1 MFVVL
6 LQGVALAETLD
17 GDLDGDC
24 MVDVNDLGLFTAQWL
39 DNPGGSADLVPNG
52 TVDLADFAV
61 LAENWQEQISPIVI
75 NEIHHNSDVET
86 ELIEFVE
93 LYNIASVEVNISG
106 WHFCDGIVYEFPPGT
121 AISAHS
127 YIVVTEDPNLSYN
140 PVTLGSKFG
149 TASNL
154 IYGPFEGNL
163 NSDGEKIE
171 LCNADGDEMD
181 QVDYQLGFPWPTVGD
196 SVPFVKPPDGSG
208 HSIQL
213 TNPGFDNDLGG
224 SWRSAY
230 PTPGAENS
238 AVFAANI
245 PPHIRQVNH
254 SPEQP
259 RPGETVTITC
269 KVTDPNGVAAVTL
282 QYQIV
287 EPGSYVRYQYTIYDN
302 ATLYLDPA
310 YETGWVTIAM
320 HDDGT
325 GGDQT
330 TGDDIYTVELSG
342 AVQVHRRLIRY
353 RITVEDTA
361 AESVR
366 VPYPDDMQP
375 NFAYFV
381 YDGVPAWSG
390 ADQPGVT
397 PIVDYGTEVM
407 RSLPV
412 YHLLTK
418 EQDVLNSQNLSG
430 STVSAYWGSDYLW
443 TGTLVYDGKV
453 YDNVRYRVR
462 GGGHRYDSGKNMWK
476 FDFNRGHYFQLR
488 DDHGKKYDTKRDKL
502 NLSSTAQNPD
512 YDIHG
517 KQGMFEAVGYKLFNL
532 VGVPGPKTNWIQFR
546 IIDGAAE
553 SGPTQYDGDF
563 WGLYLAIEQMDGRF
577 LEEHFLP
584 DGNLYKMEGGT
595 GELNNQGPTQ
605 PDDKSDLNAFIG
617 GSPPTYR
624 DGYKDSP
631 TTSWWLANVDVL
643 GYYGYRTVVDGI
655 HHYDIGSNKNYFY
668 YHNPETDIWSVL
680 PWDLDLIFDDD
691 MWDCGNNGLS
701 PFKRYG
707 LWDDVNLR
715 ITRNNRI
722 REIRDLLLNTDQAFK
737 LIDDF
742 ACVINDPNGVPSIV
756 DADVALWN
764 YHPYKDD
771 PGIYYITINYTGSF
785 EGVIQKM
792 KNYIVQRCTIGDPNE
807 GSKEPSLDA
816 MAYDADIPDVPT
828 IMYIG
833 SNPNYPAN
841 DLVFQTSAFSD
852 PQGSGTF
859 AAFKWRAGEITDVN
873 SPAYDPTDAGKYE
886 IEPLWESAEITNPAV
901 TTATVPASVVK
912 PGHTY
917 RVRCR
922 AKDNTGRWSHWSD
935 ADEFTAGEPLSA
947 GVFANLR
954 ITELMYNPAAGG
966 SYDNEEYEF
975 IELKN
980 TGPNTLDLTYV
991 SFTDGVTFDFND
1003 SNVTSLAPGGFVL
1016 VVANQ
1021 SAFES
1026 RYGTGQSSKIAG
1038 NYIGSLAN
1046 GGENVTLQD
1055 YYNGIIADFEY
1066 GDGRGWPPAAD
1077 GAGHSLVPLD
1087 SAIPPEPEGTL
1098 KYGGNWRM
1106 STYMHGSPGAENP
1119 AAIESVLINEFM
1131 AHTDYN
1137 LPPYD
1142 SNDWIELYNPTAST
1156 VSLSSDWYLSDD
1168 RDDLTKWAIPSTLIT
1183 AGSFV
1188 SFDEVSGFHNP
1199 ITSGFGLDKGGEQ
1212 IFLSYL
1218 PGNSS
1223 DRVVDCIRFK
1233 GQENDVSLGC
1243 YPNGGDYW
1251 FVMPP
1256 SRNLT
1261 NNYPHQPA
1269 VVINEIIYH
1278 PIGPKPEYV
1287 ELYNPTG
1294 STVNLYNATGTW
1306 RLRGIGGDDYYFPAS
1321 SSIASYD
1328 VILVVGFDPYD
1339 SVLLNQFISA
1349 YGTGSLTPGTDIF
1362 GPWDGNLSNASER
1375 IALEK
1380 PQAPDNLG
1388 ETPSWVIVDEV
1399 IYADYQPFDETAD
1412 GTGDSLHR
1420 VSAAANASGNDPLN
1434 WTANTPSPS
1443 AP

>member
-1 MFVVL
+1 
-6 LQGVALAETLD
+6 
-17 GDLDGDC
+17 
-24 MVDVNDLGLFTAQWL
+24 
-39 DNPGGSADLVPNG
+39 
-52 TVDLADFAV
+52 
-61 LAENWQEQISPIVI
+61 
-75 NEIHHNSDVET
+75 
-86 ELIEFVE
+86 
-93 LYNIASVEVNISG
+93 
-106 WHFCDGIVYEFPPGT
+106 
-121 AISAHS
+121 
-127 YIVVTEDPNLSYN
+127 
-140 PVTLGSKFG
+140 
-149 TASNL
+149 
-154 IYGPFEGNL
+154 
-163 NSDGEKIE
+163 
-171 LCNADGDEMD
+171 
-181 QVDYQLGFPWPTVGD
+181 
-196 SVPFVKPPDGSG
+196 
-208 HSIQL
+208 
-213 TNPGFDNDLGG
+213 
-224 SWRSAY
+224 
-230 PTPGAENS
+230 
-238 AVFAANI
+238 
-245 PPHIRQVNH
+245 
-254 SPEQP
+254 
-259 RPGETVTITC
+259 
-269 KVTDPNGVAAVTL
+269 
-282 QYQIV
+282 
-287 EPGSYVRYQYTIYDN
+287 
-302 ATLYLDPA
+302 
-310 YETGWVTIAM
+310 
-320 HDDGT
+320 
-325 GGDQT
+325 
-330 TGDDIYTVELSG
+330 
-342 AVQVHRRLIRY
+342 
-353 RITVEDTA
+353 
-361 AESVR
+361 
-366 VPYPDDMQP
+366 
-375 NFAYFV
+375 
-381 YDGVPAWSG
+381 
-390 ADQPGVT
+390 
-397 PIVDYGTEVM
+397 
-407 RSLPV
+407 
-412 YHLLTK
+412 
-418 EQDVLNSQNLSG
+418 
-430 STVSAYWGSDYLW
+430 
-443 TGTLVYDGKV
+443 
-453 YDNVRYRVR
+453 
-462 GGGHRYDSGKNMWK
+462 
-476 FDFNRGHYFQLR
+476 
-488 DDHGKKYDTKRDKL
+488 
-502 NLSSTAQNPD
+502 
-512 YDIHG
+512 
-517 KQGMFEAVGYKLFNL
+517 
-532 VGVPGPKTNWIQFR
+532 
-546 IIDGAAE
+546 
-553 SGPTQYDGDF
+553 
-563 WGLYLAIEQMDGRF
+563 
-577 LEEHFLP
+577 
-584 DGNLYKMEGGT
+584 
-595 GELNNQGPTQ
+595 
-605 PDDKSDLNAFIG
+605 
-617 GSPPTYR
+617 
-624 DGYKDSP
+624 
-631 TTSWWLANVDVL
+631 
-643 GYYGYRTVVDGI
+643 
-655 HHYDIGSNKNYFY
+655 
-668 YHNPETDIWSVL
+668 
-680 PWDLDLIFDDD
+680 
-691 MWDCGNNGLS
+691 
-701 PFKRYG
+701 
-707 LWDDVNLR
+707 
-715 ITRNNRI
+715 
-722 REIRDLLLNTDQAFK
+722 
-737 LIDDF
+737 
-742 ACVINDPNGVPSIV
+742 
-756 DADVALWN
+756 
-764 YHPYKDD
+764 
-771 PGIYYITINYTGSF
+771 
-785 EGVIQKM
+785 
-792 KNYIVQRCTIGDPNE
+792 
-807 GSKEPSLDA
+807 
-816 MAYDADIPDVPT
+816 
-828 IMYIG
+828 
-833 SNPNYPAN
+833 
-841 DLVFQTSAFSD
+841 
-852 PQGSGTF
+852 
-859 AAFKWRAGEITDVN
+859 
-873 SPAYDPTDAGKYE
+873 
-886 IEPLWESAEITNPAV
+886 
-901 TTATVPASVVK
+901 
-912 PGHTY
+912 
-917 RVRCR
+917 
-922 AKDNTGRWSHWSD
+922 
-935 ADEFTAGEPLSA
+935 
-947 GVFANLR
+947 
-954 ITELMYNPAAGG
+954 MYNPAAGG

-991 SFTDGVTFDFND
+991 SFTDWGTFDFND